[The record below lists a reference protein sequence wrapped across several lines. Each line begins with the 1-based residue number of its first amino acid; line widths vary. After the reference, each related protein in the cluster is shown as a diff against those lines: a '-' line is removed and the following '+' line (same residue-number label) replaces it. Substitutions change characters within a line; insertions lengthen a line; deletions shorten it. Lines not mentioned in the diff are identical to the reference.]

1 MKYRRIHIALI
12 VLGFTLWGAPTCQEP
27 DPWEYAQVQQNEEI
41 ILDEETVVNAR
52 KDIIEEIEKEFEAS
66 ALQEDQLLAFEERG
80 KDKLQ
85 DLADY
90 LNILSNKDFDVSF
103 RNQARKMI
111 MVQFIEESQVDSE
124 LLGLPDDPDYNL
136 FDFLDEINTMEY
148 GETRF
153 VVNEIRITDSL
164 EISESGVYSG
174 SISFSRKVFG
184 KTGQDSL
191 LISSGDDKI
200 DIILQRA
207 QKVFGNDTLN
217 VWGVKFGDI
226 Q

>member
-1 MKYRRIHIALI
+1 
-12 VLGFTLWGAPTCQEP
+12 
-27 DPWEYAQVQQNEEI
+27 
-41 ILDEETVVNAR
+41 
-52 KDIIEEIEKEFEAS
+52 
-66 ALQEDQLLAFEERG
+66 
-80 KDKLQ
+80 
-85 DLADY
+85 
-90 LNILSNKDFDVSF
+90 
-103 RNQARKMI
+103 
-111 MVQFIEESQVDSE
+111 
-124 LLGLPDDPDYNL
+124 
-136 FDFLDEINTMEY
+136 MEY

-164 EISESGVYSG
+164 EISDSGAYSG

-217 VWGVKFGDI
+217 VWGVKFGNI

>member
-12 VLGFTLWGAPTCQEP
+12 ALGFTLWGAPTCQEQ

-66 ALQEDQLLAFEERG
+66 ELQEDQLLAFEERG

-136 FDFLDEINTMEY
+136 FDFLNKINNMEY

-164 EISESGVYSG
+164 EISDSGAYSG

-217 VWGVKFGDI
+217 VWGVKFGNI